1 MVKLHR
7 FKINKVILAIFF
19 WFLISRIWGINF
31 GLPFI
36 YHPDE
41 GKLIYS
47 AFYAASNFLKPDTY
61 LHPILLSYLLI
72 PVFFIQ
78 YILGLILGIYHSPFS
93 FYVAYLSDPTIF
105 IILGRIFSL
114 LVSLGCASLV
124 LVIGNR
130 FFGQKTAL
138 TALFLLS
145 SSFLFTKES
154 HYIKEETLSS
164 LFLLVTFYFVLKVFE
179 TVKERKRSLIF
190 LGISLGLAVSTK
202 IIYFPISLI
211 VLLLYFFKKI
221 NIKELIGVLVLS
233 ILAYIATNPY
243 IILDSQRFIQSNID
257 LVLKHRMIG
266 PSLNY
271 QPVWFGYIKDQL
283 FPAFGLS
290 SSFIYLLALIT
301 SISGKLGKK
310 AFIASFSVL
319 TIFLGIILA
328 GGNFPRWAVAMI
340 PFLSL
345 TSAVFLWRI
354 VKNFYLIL
362 IIIILISSNN
372 LIRTLKFDFLI
383 SQPDTRTI
391 SKNWIE
397 KNIPANSKIVVE
409 GAVGDSVPSFEGPPL
424 VLSKFRLLALYNQ
437 AQSLGLPAQNLLATL
452 EVSQDKV
459 GYDLIGVPTLDQTS
473 NQKIVDTD
481 SYQVQGVEY
490 LIVSSWAHRDNQG
503 FDKTFLSSLNKN
515 YLLVNQF
522 TPTFV
527 FDNDPH
533 GWRVDY
539 QALDKVKFLKDIQFG
554 PVISIYQLKQEEK

>member
-1 MVKLHR
+1 M
-7 FKINKVILAIFF
+7 
-19 WFLISRIWGINF
+19 
-31 GLPFI
+31 
-36 YHPDE
+36 
-41 GKLIYS
+41 
-47 AFYAASNFLKPDTY
+47 
-61 LHPILLSYLLI
+61 
-72 PVFFIQ
+72 
-78 YILGLILGIYHSPFS
+78 
-93 FYVAYLSDPTIF
+93 
-105 IILGRIFSL
+105 
-114 LVSLGCASLV
+114 
-124 LVIGNR
+124 
-130 FFGQKTAL
+130 
-138 TALFLLS
+138 
-145 SSFLFTKES
+145 
-154 HYIKEETLSS
+154 
-164 LFLLVTFYFVLKVFE
+164 
-179 TVKERKRSLIF
+179 
-190 LGISLGLAVSTK
+190 
-202 IIYFPISLI
+202 
-211 VLLLYFFKKI
+211 
-221 NIKELIGVLVLS
+221 
-233 ILAYIATNPY
+233 
-243 IILDSQRFIQSNID
+243 
-257 LVLKHRMIG
+257 
-266 PSLNY
+266 
-271 QPVWFGYIKDQL
+271 
-283 FPAFGLS
+283 
-290 SSFIYLLALIT
+290 
-301 SISGKLGKK
+301 
-310 AFIASFSVL
+310 
-319 TIFLGIILA
+319 
-328 GGNFPRWAVAMI
+328 
-340 PFLSL
+340 
-345 TSAVFLWRI
+345 
-354 VKNFYLIL
+354 
-362 IIIILISSNN
+362 
-372 LIRTLKFDFLI
+372 I